1 MHYRE
6 ELTKEVR
13 SNLIRYK
20 PSPLIQ
26 GGLEIAIEVT
36 VKWEDRNAMDVLHK
50 KVEEV
55 RLEITIVTLT
65 NHFKINIK

>member
-1 MHYRE
+1 MG
-6 ELTKEVR
+6 

-20 PSPLIQ
+20 TSPLIQ

-36 VKWEDRNAMDVLHK
+36 VKREDRNAKDILHK
-50 KVEEV
+50 KVKEV
-55 RLEITIVTLT
+55 RLEITIVTWT